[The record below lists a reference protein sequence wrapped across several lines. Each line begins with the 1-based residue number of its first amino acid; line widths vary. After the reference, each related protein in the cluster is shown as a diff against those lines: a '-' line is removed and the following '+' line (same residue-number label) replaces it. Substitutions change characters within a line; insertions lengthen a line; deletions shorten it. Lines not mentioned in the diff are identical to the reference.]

1 MARDKKER
9 STLGKWTRRAFIGFG
24 SLAGVGLVAGIGGL
38 QFAKSRAGTF
48 SGLGIGDGNALN
60 AWINIAPDNKITLA
74 VARSEMGQGIYTSLA
89 QLIAE
94 ELEVDMEQIEVAFPQ
109 PEPAYSNTVLVGSET
124 PNIFK
129 AYTAKEAI
137 FSNMPVVGTGGST
150 SIVDAWNN
158 MRYAGATAREAL
170 IQVAAKR
177 WDMDAADCYAEK
189 AYIRNHKNSNN
200 FTYGELAE
208 EAGEVKLD
216 GLPKLKD
223 RKDYKIIGQ
232 SVNRL
237 DIPEKVTGEAIFG
250 LDVRQEGMLY
260 GVVRHPQTI
269 GGKISKINNKADIEA
284 MDGVKKVFISE
295 FGPAIVIA
303 DNTWRASIAARS
315 IETEEDNANA
325 NISTAA
331 LNVKIDELIKAEP
344 IEVRVNEGDAL
355 AALNEDDTESKVIEA
370 RYDVPYLAHATM
382 EPMNC
387 TVLVKDGKCTC
398 WVGHQAPSV
407 VHNLLKESTG
417 IAKRD
422 ITINTVYLGGGFG
435 RRGEP
440 DFVRYAGSAAKQ
452 MEGVPVQLVFTREE
466 DMQNDTYRPMASC
479 SFKARV
485 KANGEIEA
493 FDSMSVLQSCAQNA
507 MERIFP
513 AMATAPEDDATT
525 VEGIEDLPYLMNNKR
540 VAFGNLELPIQIGF
554 WRSVGFSQ
562 NSFFAESFIDECAHA
577 VNMDPYEFRR
587 SKLNNKPRFTAVLDR
602 VADMSGWKT
611 PLPEGKFRGM
621 ALVKS
626 YRSIVAEVAEITK
639 LGDKEFRIDK
649 FYCAIDCGNTVNPDI
664 IESQVAGGA
673 IFGLTAALYGEITW
687 ENGQVVQRNFPQ
699 YEMVRMNVCPKFEVD
714 ILDVDEY
721 PGGVGEPGT
730 PPAAPALANALFA
743 ATGERVRTL
752 PLTKLGYQFV

>member
-1 MARDKKER
+1 
-9 STLGKWTRRAFIGFG
+9 
-24 SLAGVGLVAGIGGL
+24 
-38 QFAKSRAGTF
+38 
-48 SGLGIGDGNALN
+48 
-60 AWINIAPDNKITLA
+60 
-74 VARSEMGQGIYTSLA
+74 
-89 QLIAE
+89 
-94 ELEVDMEQIEVAFPQ
+94 
-109 PEPAYSNTVLVGSET
+109 
-124 PNIFK
+124 
-129 AYTAKEAI
+129 
-137 FSNMPVVGTGGST
+137 
-150 SIVDAWNN
+150 
-158 MRYAGATAREAL
+158 
-170 IQVAAKR
+170 
-177 WDMDAADCYAEK
+177 MDVADCYAEK
-189 AYIRNHKNSNN
+189 AYIRNRKNSNN

-208 EAGEVKLD
+208 EAGEVKLN
-216 GLPKLKD
+216 GLPKLKNRED
-223 RKDYKIIGQ
+223 FKIIGQ
-232 SVNRL
+232 L
-237 DIPEKVTGEAIFG
+237 DVPEKVTGEAVFG

-269 GGKISKINNKADIEA
+269 GGEISKITNQADIEA

-325 NISTAA
+325 DISTAA
-331 LNVKIDELIKAEP
+331 LNTKIDELMKAEP
-344 IEVRVNEGDAL
+344 IEVRIDEGNAL
-355 AALNEDDTESKVIEA
+355 AALGNNRDVEGKVIEA

-387 TVLVKDGKCTC
+387 TVLVKDGKCIC

-417 IAKRD
+417 IGKEN

-440 DFVRYAGSAAKQ
+440 DFVRYAGSAAKA

-479 SFKARV
+479 AFKAKI

-493 FDSMSVLQSCAQNA
+493 FDSMSVLQSCQENA
-507 MERIFP
+507 MMRILP
-513 AMATAPEDDATT
+513 AMATSAEDDATT
-525 VEGIEDLPYLMNNKR
+525 VEGIEDLPYIMNNKR
-540 VAFGNLELPIQIGF
+540 VAFGNLELPVQIGF

-577 VNMDPYEFRR
+577 VNIDPYDFRR
-587 SKLNNKPRFTAVLDR
+587 TKLKDKPRFTAVLDR
-602 VADMSGWKT
+602 VAEISGWKN
-611 PLPEGKFRGM
+611 PLPENKFRGM

-626 YRSIVAEVAEITK
+626 YRSIVGEVAEITK
-639 LGDKEFRIDK
+639 LGEKEFRIDK
-649 FYCAIDCGNTVNPDI
+649 FYCAIDCGNTVNPGI
-664 IESQVAGGA
+664 IESQIAGGA

-699 YEMVRMNVCPKFEVD
+699 YEMVRMDVCPKFEVD

-743 ATGERVRTL
+743 ATGERVRSL
-752 PLTKLGYQFV
+752 PLTKLGYKFV